1 MGYAPIAVHSS
12 ILFFSIADLAN
23 IEPMYQYSLSWFINL
38 FIMSI
43 DNSEK
48 NDVVDKR
55 FVLASICEREL
66 TETYRWKQP
75 DHTLINT
82 SDYCFIIFT
91 LISPFFTFHVDWRS
105 YGNISHTHSTATF
118 VDRCL
123 KKTRLVFV
131 AFTSFHC
138 PIYVTFV

>member
-1 MGYAPIAVHSS
+1 
-12 ILFFSIADLAN
+12 LFFSIADLAN

-75 DHTLINT
+75 DHALVNT
-82 SDYCFIIFT
+82 SDYCFIIFNLSFLYISRRLEILREHFT
-91 LISPFFTFHVDWRS
+91 YSLYCNICRSLFEKDKVSFRCFYFISLSDICDIRLIQSIF
-105 YGNISHTHSTATF
+105 
-118 VDRCL
+118 
-123 KKTRLVFV
+123 
-131 AFTSFHC
+131 
-138 PIYVTFV
+138 